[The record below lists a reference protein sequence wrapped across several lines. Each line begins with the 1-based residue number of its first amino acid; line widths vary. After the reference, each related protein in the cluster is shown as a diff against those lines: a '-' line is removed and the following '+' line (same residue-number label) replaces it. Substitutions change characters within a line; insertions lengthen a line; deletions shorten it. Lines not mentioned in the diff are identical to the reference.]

1 MMNMLNDSAASD
13 EIMEYLS
20 SLKMKQFDDFQI
32 MRKLN
37 LPIEQVDRVLDR
49 LILEGK
55 IGERK

>member
-1 MMNMLNDSAASD
+1 MNMLNDSAASD

-32 MRKLN
+32 MHKLN

>member
-32 MRKLN
+32 MHKLN